1 MFLVHKQEQPLG
13 ALSERKSNNVTGCA
27 IIIPMTFWLLKTLA
41 FIDFFP
47 RALAAGGTGSN
58 DSGSG
63 TSIKLDNPIGCDD
76 FQCVM
81 TKVTSAL
88 LMLSIPIV
96 TIMVL
101 WGGFQILTAG
111 GSKDRLEVGK
121 KTILY
126 AAVGFV
132 VVLLANS
139 VANVLQD
146 IFKP

>member
-1 MFLVHKQEQPLG
+1 M
-13 ALSERKSNNVTGCA
+13 A
-27 IIIPMTFWLLKTLA
+27 FWLLKTLA
-41 FIDFFP
+41 LIDFFP
-47 RALAAGGTGSN
+47 RALAASGVGSN
-58 DSGSG
+58 DGSG
-63 TSIKLDNPIGCDD
+63 TNITLDNPIGCGD

-88 LMLSIPIV
+88 ITISIPIV
-96 TIMVL
+96 AIMVL
-101 WGGFQILTAG
+101 WGGFYVLTAG
-111 GSKDRLEVGK
+111 GSEDRLKTGR

-139 VANVLQD
+139 VANILQD